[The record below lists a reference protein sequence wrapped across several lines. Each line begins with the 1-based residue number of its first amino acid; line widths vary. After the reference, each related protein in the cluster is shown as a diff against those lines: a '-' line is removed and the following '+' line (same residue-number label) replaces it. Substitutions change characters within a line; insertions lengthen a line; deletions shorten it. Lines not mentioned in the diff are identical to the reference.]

1 MGIEEE
7 ERDERKQLREHIER
21 LLVNSVP
28 ECAVLAY
35 QVELERTKT
44 ANNTVQEERNKLQF
58 MLAVIQTVCATVFA
72 ITCVVS
78 ATHVV
83 SGGSSRAGGGK
94 DESLPQDCWILKP
107 PQQFSCEVAN
117 NGGGE

>member
-58 MLAVIQTVCATVFA
+58 MLAVIQTVCITVFA

-83 SGGSSRAGGGK
+83 SGGGSNRGK
-94 DESLPQDCWILKP
+94 DENLPQDCWVLRP

-117 NGGGE
+117 NGGE